1 MPGGQYIEME
11 GEQHPIHAGC
21 CSFATVLSNVVEGVH
36 GAIHSCDT
44 FSLGT

>member
-21 CSFATVLSNVVEGVH
+21 CSFATVLGVVVEAVC
-36 GAIHSCDT
+36 GAIHSCDPLA
-44 FSLGT
+44 FGS

>member
-21 CSFATVLSNVVEGVH
+21 CSFATVSDEVVEEVH
-36 GAIHSCDT
+36 DVIHICDPL
-44 FSLGT
+44 SLGT